1 MQQKE
6 AASLTKALIKSKEEF
21 KNRQTAN
28 ACATMKDAQEKF
40 KAKHPWNTIKQ
51 EDSFHIFTVSNEN
64 GIGPNIQNAI
74 SIDNDLMLNIY
85 MNSVKLSKLHHFT
98 FPLDVYH
105 IDVVYEVCDAL
116 ERMNMLP
123 NSNTASLDSLQVR
136 MQLILSLLLPMK
148 SASFKYHAVIWFIF
162 EQIRL
167 MMLKSLSHSHD
178 FMVFSSLFY
187 NISPQAYRF
196 FRASG
201 NCIFSCY
208 STIRKLTFFST
219 MSRLSEQNDGIFLQ
233 YVRQKFKR
241 LYNMAIKPLCY

>member
-1 MQQKE
+1 MIKVEFAIFMFKFNNNMLPTSFNNYFLKHDKVHNYNTRQKTRNVYFQSFGE
-6 AASLTKALIKSKEEF
+6 RE
-21 KNRQTAN
+21 
-28 ACATMKDAQEKF
+28 KDALS
-40 KAKHPWNTIKQ
+40 H
-51 EDSFHIFTVSNEN
+51 
-64 GIGPNIQNAI
+64 
-74 SIDNDLMLNIY
+74 
-85 MNSVKLSKLHHFT
+85 LSK
-98 FPLDVYH
+98 
-105 IDVVYEVCDAL
+105 VCDAL

-196 FRASG
+196 FRTSG
-201 NCIFSCY
+201 NCIFSCC

-241 LYNMAIKPLCY
+241 LYNMAIKPLCYWWIKFM